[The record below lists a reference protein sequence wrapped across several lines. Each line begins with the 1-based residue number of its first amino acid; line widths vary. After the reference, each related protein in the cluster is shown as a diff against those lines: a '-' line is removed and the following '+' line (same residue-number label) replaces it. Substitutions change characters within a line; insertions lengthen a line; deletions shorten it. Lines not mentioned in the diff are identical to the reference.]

1 VRRSGHQSYFAK
13 LFKSLLLVMMGT
25 ALFGLYVDQWYQNTS
40 RDGLISA
47 SKSMTNSKEKR
58 D

>member
-1 VRRSGHQSYFAK
+1 
-13 LFKSLLLVMMGT
+13 MMGT